1 MGLKMINTDNDITE
15 EERKEVANKPNDS
28 SGIYIRGFLKI
39 TDPETGEVLIET
51 GN

>member
-1 MGLKMINTDNDITE
+1 MGKKMINTDNQKKE
-15 EERKEVANKPNDS
+15 ENVNEENRPNDS

-39 TDPETGEVLIET
+39 TDPESGEVLIET

>member
-1 MGLKMINTDNDITE
+1 MGQKMINTINQETE
-15 EERKEVANKPNDS
+15 EKVETENKPNDS

-39 TDPETGEVLIET
+39 TDPESGEILIET

>member
-1 MGLKMINTDNDITE
+1 MINTNTE
-15 EERKEVANKPNDS
+15 KDLQEKKESESKKPDES

-39 TDPETGEVLIET
+39 TDPESGETIIET

>member
-1 MGLKMINTDNDITE
+1 MGKKMINTNNQEIE
-15 EERKEVANKPNDS
+15 EKAEAENKPNDS

-39 TDPETGEVLIET
+39 TDPESGEVLIET